1 MQVTVWGIEF
11 LGWNARWV
19 NGYTGNNQLVIALER
34 GEVDMTATS
43 NRFQLD
49 KLVGT
54 GHFRILNQAGS
65 LENGKFVGR
74 PDLKG
79 VPVFV
84 DQIEGKI
91 KDPLAGKA
99 FKYWVSITAVDKF
112 LSLAPGTP
120 APIVAAYRNTFWKIM
135 KDPEFI
141 ERSAKLSDEVT
152 PMSHT
157 DMEMLINTLAA
168 TPPEVVSYLTT
179 LLRKQGLKA
188 SE

>member
-19 NGYTGNNQLVIALER
+19 TGYAGSNDLLLALDR

-43 NRFQLD
+43 NNVQLS
-49 KLVGT
+49 KLVAT
-54 GHFRILNQAGS
+54 GRFRILNQAGT
-65 LENGKFVGR
+65 LEHGKFVGR
-74 PDLKG
+74 PDLKD
-79 VPVFV
+79 VPVFI

-91 KDPLAGKA
+91 TDPLAEKA
-99 FKYWVSITAVDKF
+99 FKYWVSITATDKF
-112 LSLAPGTP
+112 LSLAPKTP
-120 APIVAAYRNTFWKIM
+120 APIVAAYRDAFWKIM
-135 KDPEFI
+135 KDPEFV
-141 ERSAKLSDEVT
+141 EHSSKLSDELT

-157 DMEMLINTLAA
+157 DMELLINTLAD

-179 LLRKQGLKA
+179 LLGKQGLKA